1 MGFAGRSG
9 AVAGIWGF
17 KAMAEITRVP
27 LQPIRKGSL
36 AKLWLGVFVALLLA
50 AGLAFAQRYEGVEIE
65 TLQAGSGPSPTMQDV
80 VLVNYTGKL
89 ADGTVFDQAE
99 QAAFP
104 LEGVVP
110 GFAEGLTRMQ
120 RGGKYRLS
128 IPAEQAYGA
137 EAQRNPATGEVLI
150 PANSDLVFDVE
161 LLEFRSRAE
170 IEAQQR
176 ALQQLQMQQLQQGG
190 PSQPLAP

>member
-1 MGFAGRSG
+1 
-9 AVAGIWGF
+9 
-17 KAMAEITRVP
+17 MAEITRVP

-50 AGLAFAQRYEGVEIE
+50 GGLAYAQRYRGVEVD
-65 TLQAGSGPSPTMQDV
+65 TVQAGSGPSPTRQDV

-89 ADGTVFDQAE
+89 DNGTVFDQG
-99 QAAFP
+99 QRAAFP

-110 GFAEGLTRMQ
+110 GFAEALTRMQ
-120 RGGKYRLS
+120 RGGKYRVT
-128 IPAEQAYGA
+128 IPADQAYGG
-137 EAQRNPATGEVLI
+137 EEQRNPATGQVLI

-161 LLEFRSRAE
+161 LLEFKSRAE

-176 ALQQLQMQQLQQGG
+176 ALQQMQMQQLQQGAP
-190 PSQPLAP
+190 PSPKR

>member
-1 MGFAGRSG
+1 
-9 AVAGIWGF
+9 
-17 KAMAEITRVP
+17 MAEITRVP

-36 AKLWLGVFVALLLA
+36 AKLWLGVLIALLLA
-50 AGLAFAQRYEGVEIE
+50 GGLAFAQRYKGVEVE
-65 TLQAGSGPSPTMQDV
+65 TLQAGSGPSPTMEDV
-80 VLVNYTGKL
+80 VLVNYTGRL

-104 LEGVVP
+104 LAGVVP

-120 RGGKYRLS
+120 QGGKYRLS
-128 IPAEQAYGA
+128 IPAEQAYGS
-137 EAQRNPATGEVLI
+137 EAQRDPATGQVLI
-150 PANSDLVFDVE
+150 PGNSDLVFDVE

-176 ALQQLQMQQLQQGG
+176 AMQQLQMQQMQQG
-190 PSQPLAP
+190 APPPPAAP

>member
-1 MGFAGRSG
+1 
-9 AVAGIWGF
+9 
-17 KAMAEITRVP
+17 MAEITRVP

-36 AKLWLGVFVALLLA
+36 AKLWLGVLIALLLA
-50 AGLAFAQRYEGVEIE
+50 GGLAYAQRYKGVEVE
-65 TLQAGSGPSPTMQDV
+65 TLKAGSGPSPTMQDV

-89 ADGTVFDQAE
+89 ANGAVFDRGE
-99 QAAFP
+99 RAAFP

-128 IPAEQAYGA
+128 IPAAQAYGA
-137 EAQRNPATGEVLI
+137 EPQRNPATGQVVI

-161 LLEFRSRAE
+161 LLEFKSRAE

-176 ALQQLQMQQLQQGG
+176 AL
-190 PSQPLAP
+190 